1 MNFEIT
7 AIRYQMPGKNF
18 EEKTQNAQKFVAQLP
33 IPSMVYL
40 KREPDNVYSS
50 NAIAV
55 YYQNYNKIG
64 YISEN
69 YTKEIQRVFP
79 QEQSS
84 TTIVKAKVI
93 GKVGYI
99 TLTADVDIPKECLL
113 PPEPYKRKIDPSP
126 FDISMPFME
135 EENKIE
141 LVTSLL
147 LPRDFKDEDAEELI
161 RLSEHYC
168 AQIPLTLCDVDCKN
182 TSRILN
188 KLKDFTNNHSAI
200 SSSTKKKL
208 ENLCHKIQNLVA
220 NIHREEDRNKI
231 YETHLVR
238 MKKFFSNEKDGFFKR
253 YDDNYLKVPLGLA
266 KTEVIESEI
275 NRLTAW
281 LDKVPRGIF
290 HSHNLKKKDIV
301 PQMRYLHLSRSEMYD
316 IMGTELVVLRLKE
329 QLYQNELIKNLESYT
344 KQQNA
349 VPDEVCIP
357 DDCRDAIN
365 KVMKPTFTLPNKVVK
380 ISRNQIEKAAYV
392 IDLTANVQVAMLMA
406 ISIDVEAIRSGTK
419 CIDFIRALIGIGV
432 LKYSDDKA
440 IKNMSDGMNKKLKT
454 LKRNKEH
461 VSSNHPDYLLWK
473 DKDKEIGKEIY
484 KAMTTEELSSVVF

>member
-1 MNFEIT
+1 MKFVIT
-7 AIRYQMPGKNF
+7 AIRYQMPGKDF
-18 EEKTQNAQKFVAQLP
+18 DEQSHNAQEFVAQLP
-33 IPSMVYL
+33 IPSTVYL
-40 KREPDNVYSS
+40 KREPDNIYSP

-64 YISEN
+64 YVSEN

-84 TTIVKAKVI
+84 TTIKAKVI
-93 GKVGYI
+93 GKVGHI

-141 LVTSLL
+141 LVASLL

-238 MKKFFSNEKDGFFKR
+238 MKEFFSNEKDGFFKR
-253 YDDNYLKVPLGLA
+253 YDDNYLKSPLNLA
-266 KTEVIESEI
+266 ETDVIKSEI

-290 HSHNLKKKDIV
+290 HSHNLRKKDIA
-301 PQMRYLHLSRSEMYD
+301 PQMRYLHLSRREMYD

-329 QLYQNELIKNLESYT
+329 QLYQNELIENQESYT
-344 KQQNA
+344 EQQNA
-349 VPDEVCIP
+349 VPDEIYIP
-357 DDCRDAIN
+357 DDCRDAII
-365 KVMKPTFTLPNKVVK
+365 KVMKPTFTLPNGVVK
-380 ISRNQIEKAAYV
+380 ISRNQIVKAAYV
-392 IDLTANVQVAMLMA
+392 IDLTTNVQVAMLMA

-440 IKNMSDGMNKKLKT
+440 IENMSDGMNKKLRT
-454 LKRNKEH
+454 WERNKEH
-461 VSSNHPDYLLWK
+461 VSSNHPAYLLWK
-473 DKDKEIGKEIY
+473 NKKDKEIGEKIY
-484 KAMTTEELSSVVF
+484 KAMTTE

>member
-93 GKVGYI
+93 SKVGYI

-301 PQMRYLHLSRSEMYD
+301 PQMRYLHLSRREMYD

-365 KVMKPTFTLPNKVVK
+365 KVMTPSFTLPNKVVK

-419 CIDFIRALIGIGV
+419 SIDFIRALIGIGV

-484 KAMTTEELSSVVF
+484 KAMTTEEL

>member
-238 MKKFFSNEKDGFFKR
+238 MKEFFSNEKDGFFKR

-266 KTEVIESEI
+266 KTDVIESEI

-301 PQMRYLHLSRSEMYD
+301 PQMRYMHLSRREMYD

-365 KVMKPTFTLPNKVVK
+365 KVMTPSFTLPNKVVK

-392 IDLTANVQVAMLMA
+392 IDLTTNVQVAMLMA

-419 CIDFIRALIGIGV
+419 SIDFIRALIGIGV

-484 KAMTTEELSSVVF
+484 KAMTTEEL

>member
-40 KREPDNVYSS
+40 KRVPDNVYSS

-301 PQMRYLHLSRSEMYD
+301 PQMRYLHLSRREMYD

-329 QLYQNELIKNLESYT
+329 QLYQNELIKNLESYSE
-344 KQQNA
+344 QQNA

-365 KVMKPTFTLPNKVVK
+365 KVMTPSFTLPNKVVK
-380 ISRNQIEKAAYV
+380 ISRNQIVKAAYV

-484 KAMTTEELSSVVF
+484 KAMTT

>member
-290 HSHNLKKKDIV
+290 HSHNLKKKDII
-301 PQMRYLHLSRSEMYD
+301 PQMRYLHLSRREMYD

-329 QLYQNELIKNLESYT
+329 QLYQNELIKNLESYSE
-344 KQQNA
+344 QQNA

-365 KVMKPTFTLPNKVVK
+365 KVITPSFTLPNKVVK

-419 CIDFIRALIGIGV
+419 SIDFIRALIGIGV

-484 KAMTTEELSSVVF
+484 KAMTTEEL

>member
-301 PQMRYLHLSRSEMYD
+301 PQMRYLHLSRREMYD

-419 CIDFIRALIGIGV
+419 SIDFIRALIGIGV

-484 KAMTTEELSSVVF
+484 KAMATE

>member
-1 MNFEIT
+1 
-7 AIRYQMPGKNF
+7 MPGKNF

-231 YETHLVR
+231 YETHLVK

-290 HSHNLKKKDIV
+290 HSHNLKKKDII
-301 PQMRYLHLSRSEMYD
+301 PQMRYLHLSRREMYD

-329 QLYQNELIKNLESYT
+329 QLYQNELIKNLESYSE
-344 KQQNA
+344 QQNA

-365 KVMKPTFTLPNKVVK
+365 KVMTPSFTLPNKVVK

-419 CIDFIRALIGIGV
+419 SIDFIRALIGIGV

-484 KAMTTEELSSVVF
+484 KAMTTE

>member
-168 AQIPLTLCDVDCKN
+168 AQISLTLCDVDCKN

-290 HSHNLKKKDIV
+290 HSHNLKKKDII
-301 PQMRYLHLSRSEMYD
+301 PQMRYLHLSRREMYD

-329 QLYQNELIKNLESYT
+329 QLYQNELIKNLESYSE
-344 KQQNA
+344 QQNA

-365 KVMKPTFTLPNKVVK
+365 KVMTPSFTLPNKVVK
-380 ISRNQIEKAAYV
+380 ISRNQIVKAAYV

-484 KAMTTEELSSVVF
+484 KAMTTEEL

>member
-182 TSRILN
+182 TSRILY

-290 HSHNLKKKDIV
+290 HSHNLKKKDII
-301 PQMRYLHLSRSEMYD
+301 PQMRYLHLSRREMYD

-329 QLYQNELIKNLESYT
+329 QLYQNELIKNLESYSE
-344 KQQNA
+344 QQNA

-365 KVMKPTFTLPNKVVK
+365 KVMTPSFTLPNKVVK

-419 CIDFIRALIGIGV
+419 SIDFIRALIGIGV

-484 KAMTTEELSSVVF
+484 KAMTTEEL

>member
-182 TSRILN
+182 TSRILY

-301 PQMRYLHLSRSEMYD
+301 PQMRYLHLSRREMYD

-419 CIDFIRALIGIGV
+419 SIDFIRALIGIGV

-484 KAMTTEELSSVVF
+484 KAMTTE

>member
-1 MNFEIT
+1 MNFDIT
-7 AIRYQMPGKNF
+7 AIRYQMPGKDF
-18 EEKTQNAQKFVAQLP
+18 EEKTNNAKEFVAQLP
-33 IPSMVYL
+33 IPSSVFL

-64 YISEN
+64 YVSEN

-79 QEQSS
+79 QEQST

-113 PPEPYKRKIDPSP
+113 PPEPYKRRIDSSP

-141 LVTSLL
+141 LVTNLL
-147 LPRDFKDEDAEELI
+147 LPRDFNDEDAEELI
-161 RLSEHYC
+161 NLSEYYYT
-168 AQIPLTLCDVDCKN
+168 QIPLTLCDVDCKN
-182 TSRILN
+182 TSRILD
-188 KLKDFTNNHSAI
+188 KLKKFINDHPTI

-208 ENLCHKIQNLVA
+208 EDLCHKIQNLVA

-238 MKKFFSNEKDGFFKR
+238 MKEFFSNEKDGFFKR

-266 KTEVIESEI
+266 KTDVIESEI

-301 PQMRYLHLSRSEMYD
+301 PQMRYLHLSRREMYD
-316 IMGTELVVLRLKE
+316 IMGTELVVLRLKK
-329 QLYQNELIKNLESYT
+329 QLYQNESITNQESNT
-344 KQQNA
+344 DQQNV
-349 VPDEVCIP
+349 VPDEVIIP
-357 DDCRDAIN
+357 DDCRDATN
-365 KVMKPTFTLPNKVVK
+365 KVMKPTFTLPNGAVMN
-380 ISRNQIEKAAYV
+380 SRKQIVKAASV
-392 IDLTANVQVAMLMA
+392 IDLTTNVQVAMLMA
-406 ISIDVEAIRSGTK
+406 VVMEVKAIRPGVK

-432 LKYSDDKA
+432 LKYSNEKA
-440 IKNMSDGMNKKLKT
+440 IKNMADGMNRKLHGSQKKDKKVPSLPP
-454 LKRNKEH
+454 
-461 VSSNHPDYLLWK
+461 NHLLWTGT
-473 DKDKEIGKEIY
+473 DRNIGEAIY
-484 KAMTTEELSSVVF
+484 KAMTTEEL

>member
-1 MNFEIT
+1 MKFVIT
-7 AIRYQMPGKNF
+7 AIRYQMPGKDF
-18 EEKTQNAQKFVAQLP
+18 DEQSHNAQEFVAQLP

-40 KREPDNVYSS
+40 KREPDNIYSP

-64 YISEN
+64 YVSEN

-84 TTIVKAKVI
+84 TTIKAKVI

-141 LVTSLL
+141 LVASLL

-188 KLKDFTNNHSAI
+188 KLKDFINNHSAI

-238 MKKFFSNEKDGFFKR
+238 MKEFFSNEKDGFFKR
-253 YDDNYLKVPLGLA
+253 YDDNYLKSPLNLA
-266 KTEVIESEI
+266 ETDVIKSEI

-290 HSHNLKKKDIV
+290 HSHNLRKKDIA
-301 PQMRYLHLSRSEMYD
+301 PQMRYLHLSRREMYD

-329 QLYQNELIKNLESYT
+329 QLYQNELIENQESYT
-344 KQQNA
+344 EQQNA
-349 VPDEVCIP
+349 VPDKIYIP
-357 DDCRDAIN
+357 DDCRDAII
-365 KVMKPTFTLPNKVVK
+365 KVMKPTFTLPNGVVK
-380 ISRNQIEKAAYV
+380 ISRNQIVKAAYV
-392 IDLTANVQVAMLMA
+392 IDLTTNVQVAMLMA

-440 IKNMSDGMNKKLKT
+440 IENMSDGMNKKLRT
-454 LKRNKEH
+454 WERNKEH
-461 VSSNHPDYLLWK
+461 VSSNHPAYLLWK
-473 DKDKEIGKEIY
+473 NKKDKEIGEKIY
-484 KAMTTEELSSVVF
+484 KAMTTE

>member
-301 PQMRYLHLSRSEMYD
+301 PQMRYLHLSRREMYD

-392 IDLTANVQVAMLMA
+392 IDLTTNVQVAMLMA

-419 CIDFIRALIGIGV
+419 SIDFIRALIGIGV

-484 KAMTTEELSSVVF
+484 KAMTTE

>member
-113 PPEPYKRKIDPSP
+113 PPEPYKRKIDPSS

-182 TSRILN
+182 TSRILY

-290 HSHNLKKKDIV
+290 HSHNLKKKDII
-301 PQMRYLHLSRSEMYD
+301 PQMRYLHLSRREMYD

-329 QLYQNELIKNLESYT
+329 QLYQNELIKNLESYSE
-344 KQQNA
+344 QQNA

-365 KVMKPTFTLPNKVVK
+365 KVMTPSFTLPNKVVK

-419 CIDFIRALIGIGV
+419 SIDFIRALIGIGV

-484 KAMTTEELSSVVF
+484 KAMTTE

>member
-1 MNFEIT
+1 MKFVIT
-7 AIRYQMPGKNF
+7 AIRYQMPGKDF
-18 EEKTQNAQKFVAQLP
+18 DEQSHNAQEFVAQLP
-33 IPSMVYL
+33 IPSTVYL
-40 KREPDNVYSS
+40 KREPDNIYSP

-64 YISEN
+64 YVSEN
-69 YTKEIQRVFP
+69 YTKEIQRIFP

-84 TTIVKAKVI
+84 TTIKAKVI

-141 LVTSLL
+141 LVASLL

-161 RLSEHYC
+161 RLSEYYC

-231 YETHLVR
+231 YETHLYR

-266 KTEVIESEI
+266 KTDVIESEI

-301 PQMRYLHLSRSEMYD
+301 PQMRYLHLSRREMYD

-329 QLYQNELIKNLESYT
+329 QLDQREPINNQESNT
-344 KQQNA
+344 DQQNV
-349 VPDEVCIP
+349 VPDEIIIP
-357 DDCRDAIN
+357 QNCKKAIN
-365 KVMKPTFTLPNKVVK
+365 NVFTDTFTFSDKKVVL
-380 ISRNQIEKAAYV
+380 ISRVQIVKAAKM
-392 IDLTANVQVAMLMA
+392 IDVTTNVQVAMLMA
-406 ISIDVEAIRSGTK
+406 IGMEVKAIRPGVK

-432 LKYSDDKA
+432 LKYSDDRA
-440 IKNMSDGMNKKLKT
+440 ITRMSNGMNKKLKD
-454 LKRNKEH
+454 LNNNKEK
-461 VSSNHPDYLLWK
+461 VSSNHADYLLWK
-473 DKDKEIGKEIY
+473 DDDKSIGEDIY
-484 KAMTTEELSSVVF
+484 KAMTTEEV

>member
-301 PQMRYLHLSRSEMYD
+301 PQMRYLHLSRREMYD

-329 QLYQNELIKNLESYT
+329 QLYQNELIKNLKSYSE
-344 KQQNA
+344 QQNA

-365 KVMKPTFTLPNKVVK
+365 KVMTPSFTLPNKVVK
-380 ISRNQIEKAAYV
+380 ISRNQIVKAAYV

-484 KAMTTEELSSVVF
+484 KAMTT

>member
-301 PQMRYLHLSRSEMYD
+301 PQMRYLHLSRREMYD

-419 CIDFIRALIGIGV
+419 SIDFIRALIGIGV
-432 LKYSDDKA
+432 LKYSDDKS

-484 KAMTTEELSSVVF
+484 KAMTTE

>member
-301 PQMRYLHLSRSEMYD
+301 PQMRYLHLSRREMYD

-365 KVMKPTFTLPNKVVK
+365 KVMTPSFTLPNKVVK

-419 CIDFIRALIGIGV
+419 SIDFIRALIGIGV

-473 DKDKEIGKEIY
+473 DKNKEIGKEIY
-484 KAMTTEELSSVVF
+484 KAMTTEEL

>member
-182 TSRILN
+182 TSRILY

-290 HSHNLKKKDIV
+290 HSHNLKKKDII
-301 PQMRYLHLSRSEMYD
+301 PQMRYLHLSRREMYD

-329 QLYQNELIKNLESYT
+329 QLYQNELIKNLESYSE
-344 KQQNA
+344 QQNA

-365 KVMKPTFTLPNKVVK
+365 KVMTPSFTLPNKVVK
-380 ISRNQIEKAAYV
+380 ISRNQIVKAAYV

-484 KAMTTEELSSVVF
+484 KAMTTEEL

>member
-18 EEKTQNAQKFVAQLP
+18 EEKTKNAKDFVAQLP

-79 QEQSS
+79 PELSS

-93 GKVGYI
+93 GKIGNI
-99 TLTADVDIPKECLL
+99 TLTADVDTPKECLL
-113 PPEPYKRKIDPSP
+113 APEPYKRRIAPSP

-147 LPRDFKDEDAEELI
+147 LPRDFNDKDAEELI
-161 RLSEHYC
+161 NLSEYYYT
-168 AQIPLTLCDVDCKN
+168 QIPLTLCDVDCKN

-231 YETHLVR
+231 YENHLAR
-238 MKKFFSNEKDGFFKR
+238 MKEFFSNEKDGFFKR

-301 PQMRYLHLSRSEMYD
+301 PQMRYLHLSRREMYD

-419 CIDFIRALIGIGV
+419 SIDFIRALIGIGV

-484 KAMTTEELSSVVF
+484 KAMTTE

>member
-84 TTIVKAKVI
+84 TTIIKAKVI

-231 YETHLVR
+231 YETHLAR
-238 MKKFFSNEKDGFFKR
+238 MKEFFSNEKDGFFKR

-301 PQMRYLHLSRSEMYD
+301 PQMRYLHLSRREMYD

-365 KVMKPTFTLPNKVVK
+365 KVMTPSFTLPNKVVK

-419 CIDFIRALIGIGV
+419 SIDFIRALIGIGV

-484 KAMTTEELSSVVF
+484 KAMTTE

>member
-301 PQMRYLHLSRSEMYD
+301 PQMRYLHLSRREMYD

-344 KQQNA
+344 KQQNT

-419 CIDFIRALIGIGV
+419 SIDFIRALIGIGV

-484 KAMTTEELSSVVF
+484 KAMTTE

>member
-182 TSRILN
+182 TSRILY

-231 YETHLVR
+231 YETHLVK

-290 HSHNLKKKDIV
+290 HSHNLKKKDII
-301 PQMRYLHLSRSEMYD
+301 PQMRYLHLSRREMYD

-329 QLYQNELIKNLESYT
+329 QLYQNELIKNLESYSE
-344 KQQNA
+344 QQNA

-365 KVMKPTFTLPNKVVK
+365 KVMTPSFTLPNKVVK

-419 CIDFIRALIGIGV
+419 SIDFIRALIGIGV

-484 KAMTTEELSSVVF
+484 KAMTTE

>member
-182 TSRILN
+182 TSRILY

-220 NIHREEDRNKI
+220 NIHRKEDRNKI

-290 HSHNLKKKDIV
+290 HSHNLKKKDII
-301 PQMRYLHLSRSEMYD
+301 PQMRYLHLSRREMYD

-329 QLYQNELIKNLESYT
+329 QLYQNELIKNLESYSE
-344 KQQNA
+344 QQNA

-365 KVMKPTFTLPNKVVK
+365 KVMTPSFTLPNKVVK

-419 CIDFIRALIGIGV
+419 SIDFIRALIGIGV

-484 KAMTTEELSSVVF
+484 KAMTTE

>member
-290 HSHNLKKKDIV
+290 HSHNLKKKDII
-301 PQMRYLHLSRSEMYD
+301 PQMRYLHLSRREMYD

-329 QLYQNELIKNLESYT
+329 QLYQNELIKNLKSYSE
-344 KQQNA
+344 QQNA

-365 KVMKPTFTLPNKVVK
+365 KVMTPSFTLPNKVVK

-419 CIDFIRALIGIGV
+419 SIDFIRALIGIGV

-484 KAMTTEELSSVVF
+484 KAMTTE

>member
-301 PQMRYLHLSRSEMYD
+301 PQMRYLHLSRREMYD

-329 QLYQNELIKNLESYT
+329 QLYQNELIKNLESYSE
-344 KQQNA
+344 QQNA
-349 VPDEVCIP
+349 VPD
-357 DDCRDAIN
+357 
-365 KVMKPTFTLPNKVVK
+365 
-380 ISRNQIEKAAYV
+380 S
-392 IDLTANVQVAMLMA
+392 
-406 ISIDVEAIRSGTK
+406 
-419 CIDFIRALIGIGV
+419 
-432 LKYSDDKA
+432 
-440 IKNMSDGMNKKLKT
+440 
-454 LKRNKEH
+454 
-461 VSSNHPDYLLWK
+461 
-473 DKDKEIGKEIY
+473 
-484 KAMTTEELSSVVF
+484 

>member
-64 YISEN
+64 YVSEN

-113 PPEPYKRKIDPSP
+113 APEPYKRKIDPSP

-301 PQMRYLHLSRSEMYD
+301 PQMRYLHLSRREMYD

-329 QLYQNELIKNLESYT
+329 QLYQNELIKNLESYSE
-344 KQQNA
+344 QQNA
-349 VPDEVCIP
+349 VSDEVCIP

-365 KVMKPTFTLPNKVVK
+365 KVMTPSFTLPNKVVK
-380 ISRNQIEKAAYV
+380 ISRNQIVKAAYV

-484 KAMTTEELSSVVF
+484 KAMTTEEL

>member
-64 YISEN
+64 YVSEN

-113 PPEPYKRKIDPSP
+113 APEPYKRKIDPSP

-200 SSSTKKKL
+200 SSSNKKKL

-301 PQMRYLHLSRSEMYD
+301 PQMRYLHLSRREMYD

-329 QLYQNELIKNLESYT
+329 QLYQNELIKNLESYSE
-344 KQQNA
+344 QQNA

-365 KVMKPTFTLPNKVVK
+365 KVMTPSFTLPNKVVK
-380 ISRNQIEKAAYV
+380 ISRNQIVKAAYV

-484 KAMTTEELSSVVF
+484 KAMTTEEL

>member
-1 MNFEIT
+1 MKFVIT
-7 AIRYQMPGKNF
+7 AIRYQMPGKDF
-18 EEKTQNAQKFVAQLP
+18 DEQSHNAQEFVAQLP
-33 IPSMVYL
+33 IPSTVYL
-40 KREPDNVYSS
+40 KREPDNIYSP

-64 YISEN
+64 YVSEN

-84 TTIVKAKVI
+84 TTIKAKVI

-141 LVTSLL
+141 LVASLL
-147 LPRDFKDEDAEELI
+147 LSRDFKDEDAEELI

-231 YETHLVR
+231 YETHLYR

-253 YDDNYLKVPLGLA
+253 YDDNYLKSPLNLA
-266 KTEVIESEI
+266 ETDVIKSEI

-290 HSHNLKKKDIV
+290 HSHNLKKKDIA
-301 PQMRYLHLSRSEMYD
+301 PQMRYLHLSRREMYD

-329 QLYQNELIKNLESYT
+329 QLYQNELIENQESNT
-344 KQQNA
+344 EQQNA

-365 KVMKPTFTLPNKVVK
+365 KVMKPTFTLPNGVVK
-380 ISRNQIEKAAYV
+380 ISRNQIVKAAYV
-392 IDLTANVQVAMLMA
+392 IDLTTNVQVAMLMA

-440 IKNMSDGMNKKLKT
+440 IENMSDGMNKKLRT
-454 LKRNKEH
+454 WERNKEH
-461 VSSNHPDYLLWK
+461 VSSNHPAYLLWK
-473 DKDKEIGKEIY
+473 NKKDKEIGEKIY
-484 KAMTTEELSSVVF
+484 KAMTTE

>member
-231 YETHLVR
+231 YETHLVK

-301 PQMRYLHLSRSEMYD
+301 PQMRYLHLSRREMYD

-419 CIDFIRALIGIGV
+419 SIDFIRALIGIGV

-484 KAMTTEELSSVVF
+484 KAMTTE

>member
-40 KREPDNVYSS
+40 KREPDNAYSS

-301 PQMRYLHLSRSEMYD
+301 PQMRYLHLSRREMYD

-329 QLYQNELIKNLESYT
+329 QLYQNELIKNLESYSE
-344 KQQNA
+344 QQNA

-365 KVMKPTFTLPNKVVK
+365 KVMTPSFTLPNKVVK
-380 ISRNQIEKAAYV
+380 ISRNQIVKAAYV

-484 KAMTTEELSSVVF
+484 KAMTTEEL

>member
-18 EEKTQNAQKFVAQLP
+18 EEKTQNAQKFVTQLP

-84 TTIVKAKVI
+84 TTIIKAKVI

-301 PQMRYLHLSRSEMYD
+301 PQMRYLHLSRREMYD

-419 CIDFIRALIGIGV
+419 SIDFIRALIGIGV

-484 KAMTTEELSSVVF
+484 KAMTTE

>member
-1 MNFEIT
+1 
-7 AIRYQMPGKNF
+7 MPGKNF

-64 YISEN
+64 YVSEN

-113 PPEPYKRKIDPSP
+113 APEPYKRKIDPSP

-301 PQMRYLHLSRSEMYD
+301 PQMRYLHLSRREMYD

-329 QLYQNELIKNLESYT
+329 QLYQNELIKNLESYSE
-344 KQQNA
+344 QQNA

-365 KVMKPTFTLPNKVVK
+365 KVMTPSFTLPNKVVK

-484 KAMTTEELSSVVF
+484 KAMTTEEL

>member
-301 PQMRYLHLSRSEMYD
+301 PQMRYLHLSRREMYD

-365 KVMKPTFTLPNKVVK
+365 KVMKPTFTLPNKAVM
-380 ISRNQIEKAAYV
+380 ISRNQIVKAAYV

-419 CIDFIRALIGIGV
+419 SIDFIRALIGIGV

-484 KAMTTEELSSVVF
+484 KAMTTE